1 MKNACKIP
9 FSATLL
15 AQCYKINIMN
25 HSEPYNQ
32 LSRRERQIMD
42 IVFAHG
48 QATAQ
53 EVLAELPEPP
63 SYSAVRAM
71 LSRLVKK
78 QCLTYHQ
85 EGAKY
90 IYQAVMDTGRAKQS
104 ALKNV
109 MKTFF
114 NDSPLA
120 AVTALIGMEKQ
131 GMSQAEID
139 QIMALLEA
147 EKQADK

>member
-1 MKNACKIP
+1 
-9 FSATLL
+9 
-15 AQCYKINIMN
+15 MN

>member
-1 MKNACKIP
+1 M
-9 FSATLL
+9 
-15 AQCYKINIMN
+15 QY
-25 HSEPYNQ
+25 SEPYNQ

-48 QATAQ
+48 KATAQ

-71 LSRLVKK
+71 LTRLVKK
-78 QCLTYHQ
+78 DCLTYHQ
-85 EGAKY
+85 QGAKY
-90 IYQAVMDTGRAKQS
+90 IYQATMDTGEAKQS

-114 NDSPLA
+114 NDSPAA
-120 AVTALIGMEKQ
+120 AVSALIGMEKD
-131 GMSQAEID
+131 GLNDEELA
-139 QIMALLEA
+139 QIMQQLEA
-147 EKQADK
+147 AKKRGL

>member
-1 MKNACKIP
+1 M
-9 FSATLL
+9 
-15 AQCYKINIMN
+15 QY
-25 HSEPYNQ
+25 SEPYNQ

-42 IVFAHG
+42 IVFAQD

-53 EVLAELPEPP
+53 QVMSQLPDPP

-78 QCLTYHQ
+78 ECLSFHQ

-90 IYQAVMDTGRAKQS
+90 IYQAVMNTSDAKQS
-104 ALKNV
+104 AMKNL

-114 NDSPLA
+114 NDSPTA
-120 AVTALIGMEKQ
+120 AVSALIGMEKE
-131 GMSQAEID
+131 GLNEAELD
-139 QIMALLEA
+139 QIMQQIKAAKKRGL
-147 EKQADK
+147 